1 MGERER
7 GFKELAH
14 VIWRL
19 VRSQDRPREVLTS
32 QLESKGLLRTE
43 FPLPLKTS
51 GLLFFFLLKASTDWM
66 RPTHTAEGHLLSS
79 KSTDLNVNLI

>member
-1 MGERER
+1 MVSSVRAGVLDPQKSRTNGMGERER

-32 QLESKGLLRTE
+32 QLESKGLLGTE

-51 GLLFFFLLKASTDWM
+51 GWLFFFSLKGFD
-66 RPTHTAEGHLLSS
+66 
-79 KSTDLNVNLI
+79 